1 MSNNVPQIKM
11 PRILT
16 LLAESRPEENELKS
30 EAQFQRLVA
39 SVSGLPLSPRT
50 PRAASDR
57 GRYPEEADTEEPYR
71 EDTPSDDDDDGSQ
84 FAYTPSEP
92 ISIIKPVTPAHSVNG
107 DDISESPGAAMD
119 IDFVSLT
126 HVYTPLH

>member
-1 MSNNVPQIKM
+1 MVCLIRNPDFRSLPKQT
-11 PRILT
+11 PDFDG
-16 LLAESRPEENELKS
+16 LLY
-30 EAQFQRLVA
+30 
-39 SVSGLPLSPRT
+39 PLSPRT
-50 PRAASDR
+50 TRAASDR

-71 EDTPSDDDDDGSQ
+71 EDTPSDDEDDGSQ

-119 IDFVSLT
+119 IDFVSFT
-126 HVYTPLH
+126 HVSTLLH